1 MRAMARPPLS
11 ESKPKVLYVRL
22 TESDHKAFHAL
33 ADKFAM
39 TTSEYV
45 RQVLADHLVV
55 IKAEGLDQ

>member
-1 MRAMARPPLS
+1 
-11 ESKPKVLYVRL
+11 
-22 TESDHKAFHAL
+22 
-33 ADKFAM
+33 M